1 MADLVRARSHAAAL
15 PADAQRL
22 LGAAPP
28 LGGQPQPGYA
38 EAHNNLGFALAGRGD
53 LDEAITHYR
62 KALES
67 DSENAGF
74 HYNLAMALV
83 ARGQARPAI
92 AHLFRAVELQPE
104 FVQARNNLGILLARS
119 GRLDEAIEQ
128 FRQALEIEPGSA
140 EVRRNL
146 DIAGRR
152 PADAAQ

>member
-1 MADLVRARSHAAAL
+1 
-15 PADAQRL
+15 
-22 LGAAPP
+22 
-28 LGGQPQPGYA
+28 
-38 EAHNNLGFALAGRGD
+38 
-53 LDEAITHYR
+53 
-62 KALES
+62 
-67 DSENAGF
+67 
-74 HYNLAMALV
+74 MALV